1 MAGISISSKNPN
13 NLWKLTFEHVNTD
26 TGFKNVTYNHGLY
39 KTGYR
44 YHGIPIGAA
53 IDGDSHNSIINYERF
68 YFNKSYQIKYQK
80 MKINQNDSHLHSLS
94 SKNFNNEELLLRVS
108 RNYKDKFNL
117 TLNYIIRSSTSKYYD
132 NNNFFIRV
140 EKHI

>member
-1 MAGISISSKNPN
+1 MN
-13 NLWKLTFEHVNTD
+13 D
-26 TGFKNVTYNHGLY
+26 
-39 KTGYR
+39 
-44 YHGIPIGAA
+44 
-53 IDGDSHNSIINYERF
+53 
-68 YFNKSYQIKYQK
+68 IKYQK

-140 EKHI
+140 EKRI